1 MKVDHQMERHAFTRL
16 SHGSCPKKDEDS
28 SGKGEGHRL
37 EALPL
42 YPRLQNPDRPTTVNR
57 VDESLRQTLPEAG
70 ISWLRTQQV
79 TIDAIIPA
87 RNEAPTV
94 GNVVEACLNCSV
106 VREVI
111 VVDDGSTDN
120 TGEIAIR
127 AGAKVIRRE
136 DYDGRG
142 GSKAHAMATGVAVS
156 DAEALLFVDAD
167 LIGLESTHLEQICRP
182 FLEGKAV
189 MSLGFFDYGPV
200 LNPIITRMPPMTGE
214 RVLPRWV
221 FEMVPP
227 WHMDGYTIEVMLDK
241 VVVEARLPVVAR
253 VMNGVTHRTKRD
265 KLGKLEGY
273 RQSLAM
279 FSQLLRLPFTGVVK
293 WRLYLHYLRSVVIER

>member
-1 MKVDHQMERHAFTRL
+1 MKGYACTHLPSGSYLNENKGQRPGTLHKFPHRSRRIEPL
-16 SHGSCPKKDEDS
+16 SANQDGELLEHPRPEEDS
-28 SGKGEGHRL
+28 SW
-37 EALPL
+37 LPSQ
-42 YPRLQNPDRPTTVNR
+42 R
-57 VDESLRQTLPEAG
+57 
-70 ISWLRTQQV
+70 V
-79 TIDAIIPA
+79 TIDAIVPA

-94 GNVVEACLNCSV
+94 GRVVEACLGCPV

-120 TGEIAIR
+120 TGEIAAR

-136 DYDGRG
+136 DYGGRG
-142 GSKAHAMATGVAVS
+142 GSKAHAMAAGVAMS

-182 FLEGKAV
+182 FLEGRAV
-189 MSLGFFDYGPV
+189 MSLGFFDYGPI
-200 LNPIITRMPPMTGE
+200 LNPIVARMPPMTGE

-227 WHMDGYTIEVMLDK
+227 WLMDGYTIEVMLDK

-253 VMNGVTHRTKRD
+253 VMSGVTHRTKRD

-293 WRLYLHYLRSVVIER
+293 WRLYLHYLRSVVIEEDNVSVSRP